1 MIFPLHFC
9 FLVLITKSYQGQS
22 HADKIVQV
30 REELEKKKAKAVVVT
45 MLDEVAWL
53 FNLRGSDIDFNPG
66 ELGRVPS
73 KESIKPFFLVFFA
86 YTVVTTEKT
95 LLFIRQE
102 QLNDA
107 ARQYLGDQ
115 VEIRPYDSFFDYL
128 KGLAGTLDLG
138 AESVRLSLS
147 CQI

>member
-1 MIFPLHFC
+1 MIS
-9 FLVLITKSYQGQS
+9 I
-22 HADKIVQV
+22 QV
-30 REELEKKKAKAVVVT
+30 SREK
-45 MLDEVAWL
+45 
-53 FNLRGSDIDFNPG
+53 
-66 ELGRVPS
+66 VPS
-73 KESIKPFFLVFFA
+73 KKSIKPFFLVFFA

-107 ARQYLGDQ
+107 AKQYLGDQ